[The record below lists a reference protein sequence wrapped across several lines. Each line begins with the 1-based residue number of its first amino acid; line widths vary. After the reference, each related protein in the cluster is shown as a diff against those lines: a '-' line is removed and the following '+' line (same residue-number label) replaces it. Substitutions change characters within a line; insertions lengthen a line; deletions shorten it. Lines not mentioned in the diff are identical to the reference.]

1 MSAEEILSWSGF
13 VAMLG
18 GAATVLAGLLF
29 VAVSINIDRIL
40 NVRFLA
46 GRAGESVILLIAVLC
61 ECAFVLIPHQP
72 AAALGAELLGAGV
85 LTLGIL
91 LVIVVPAVRAPSRQ
105 PVTWH
110 SARVVQVLAATLPV
124 VVAGC
129 SLLGWVPGGLY
140 WLAAGALSAILGA
153 TGNAWV
159 FLVEVVRDE
168 RYRPVGDRDRVEGG
182 RPGAGPDGD

>member
-1 MSAEEILSWSGF
+1 MSSEEIASWSGF
-13 VAMLG
+13 VTMLG

-29 VAVSINIDRIL
+29 VGLSINIDRIL
-40 NVRFLA
+40 TVRFLP

-61 ECAFVLIPHQP
+61 ECAFVLVPHQP
-72 AAALGAELLGAGV
+72 AGALGVELLGAGA
-85 LTLGIL
+85 LTLAIL
-91 LVIVVPAVRAPSRQ
+91 MALVVPAVRAPGRQ
-105 PVTWH
+105 PATWH
-110 SARVVQVLAATLPV
+110 AARVLQVLAATLPV

-140 WLAAGALSAILGA
+140 WLAAGALCAVLGA

-168 RYRPVGDRDRVEGG
+168 RYRPVADPDRPEGD
-182 RPGAGPDGD
+182 RPGAGSDGG